1 MAELSDARPIKRHEG
16 RERAVVLPQ
25 FWELWLSD

>member
-1 MAELSDARPIKRHEG
+1 MAELNDAAPIKQHEG
-16 RERAVVLPQ
+16 RVRAVVLPQ